1 MSVEL
6 GMALVNLCVA
16 LVAIIKVILQQNSS
30 KKISDSLETE
40 VSILKEKIARLDKL
54 DDKFDQV
61 NASLIE
67 VKTQLGMLLTMN
79 GIKAKQ

>member
-1 MSVEL
+1 MSIEL
-6 GMALVNLCVA
+6 GMALVNLCIA
-16 LVAIIKVILQQNSS
+16 LAAIIKVMVQQSSS
-30 KKISDSLETE
+30 KKVSDTLETE

-61 NASLIE
+61 NNSLIE

-79 GIKAKQ
+79 GIKTKQ